1 MVAAGFMLAHQVAA
15 KAVRDAI
22 FLSALPVTDLP
33 RMVIGAALLSVAAV
47 PIYSRALSWMGPRHL
62 VPVGFALSAAAHL
75 GEWALGN
82 GGPIVAVV
90 VYLHVAGVGALL
102 LSGFWSLA
110 SELFDAH
117 TAKRYFARIA
127 GAGTLGGILGGLAM
141 ERMAAWATTESA
153 LLSLAIF
160 HAGCALLAIVLG
172 RGIVGSRSPIVT
184 EPLHLKQLVKAS
196 PYVRDIAVLV
206 TLGTASAAILD
217 YLFKEQAVLR
227 FGDGETLLR
236 FFAIFYTAAQVL
248 AFVLQT
254 SVVAGRQARTGVGR
268 AVTSLPMGVGAGSVL
283 ALLFPTLGVFTLA
296 RGVEAVLRASVFR
309 SGYEL
314 LFSPMAPGEKRRVKA
329 FLDVTCDRAGD
340 ALGAGIIQLILL
352 TGSAFLVSELL
363 GLAILMAAGG
373 IWIGERLDSRYL
385 RAVERRLL
393 DHADEDLDGGST
405 FGTASLVTGDLPSLH
420 LAPEELPPPRV
431 TPSGSL
437 VIPADAMIETLQ
449 HLRSGNRERVLSALT
464 GAARFDTVHV
474 VQTIRLLAWNDVTAA
489 ARVALER
496 TAERHVGLLIDFL
509 VDGATD
515 FAIRRRIPRLL
526 VTVPS
531 QRTFEG
537 LMSGLSDPR
546 FEVRYQ
552 CSRAM
557 DRVLI
562 AEPGLRVDADRIY
575 ATVERE
581 LSVARPVWNG
591 HRLLDQIESADALMF
606 LDEHLRDRAN
616 RSLEHVFSLLVT
628 VLPREPVKVA
638 FRAIH
643 SEEPMLRGLAFEYLH
658 GVLPASVRTRL
669 WDLVGPGQTS
679 RPLGSA
685 EEARDALLRSQE
697 TLLLE
702 LTRAAAADAS
712 GATPSGDDAH
722 GRSDRPPRATGPS
735 DRR

>member
-1 MVAAGFMLAHQVAA
+1 MVGAGLMLAHQVAA

-22 FLSALPVTDLP
+22 FLSALPVTDIP
-33 RMVIGAALLSVAAV
+33 KMVMGAALLSVAAV
-47 PIYSRALSWMGPRHL
+47 PVYSRALAWLGPRYL
-62 VPVGFALSAAAHL
+62 VPVGFALSAGAHVA
-75 GEWALGN
+75 EWATGD
-82 GGPIVAVV
+82 GGPVVAVI
-90 VYLHVAGVGALL
+90 VYLHVAAFGALL

-117 TAKRYFARIA
+117 TAKRHFARIA
-127 GAGTLGGILGGLAM
+127 GAGTLGGILGGVAI
-141 ERMAAWATTESA
+141 ERMGAWTTTDATLLA
-153 LLSLAIF
+153 LALF
-160 HAGCALLAIVLG
+160 HAGCALLALVLG
-172 RGIVGSRSPIVT
+172 RGIVGSRSPIVS
-184 EPLHLKQLVKAS
+184 EPMRIKQALKAS
-196 PYVRDIAVLV
+196 PYVRDIAIFVA
-206 TLGTASAAILD
+206 LGTASAAILD
-217 YLFKEQAVLR
+217 YLLKEQAVLR
-227 FGDGETLLR
+227 FENDGSLLQ
-236 FFAIFYTAAQVL
+236 FFAIFYTATQVV

-254 SVVAGRQARTGVGR
+254 SVVTGRQAGAGVGR
-268 AVTSLPMGVGAGSVL
+268 SVTSLPIGVGGGSVL

-340 ALGAGIIQLILL
+340 ALGAGLVQLILL
-352 TGSAFLVSELL
+352 TGSAFVVSELL

-393 DHADEDLDGGST
+393 DHADDDLDGGST
-405 FGTASLVTGDLPSLH
+405 FGTASLLTGDLPPLQ
-420 LAPEELPPPRV
+420 LPPQEVAAPRV
-431 TPSGSL
+431 TPSGNL
-437 VIPADAMIETLQ
+437 VIPSDPLIETLQ
-449 HLRSGNRERVLSALT
+449 HLRSGNRERVLAALA
-464 GAARFDTVHV
+464 GAPRFDTVHV

-509 VDGATD
+509 LDGATD

-531 QRTFEG
+531 QRTFDG
-537 LMSGLSDPR
+537 LMAGLSDPR

-562 AEPGLRVDADRIY
+562 AEPHLRVDADRIY

-591 HRLLDQIESADALMF
+591 HRLLDQLESADALMF

-628 VLPREPVKVA
+628 VLPREPMKVA

-643 SEEPMLRGLAFEYLH
+643 TEEPMLRGLAFEYLH
-658 GVLPASVRTRL
+658 AVLPATVRTKL
-669 WDLVGPGQTS
+669 WDLVGPGEPVPT
-679 RPLGSA
+679 LGSA

-702 LTRAAAADAS
+702 LSRAAASDATRS
-712 GATPSGDDAH
+712 GGDAR
-722 GRSDRPPRATGPS
+722 GRSDRPPRATAPS